1 MTLRLSAIDLRHS
14 NGTLALRGLDLS
26 IERGERV
33 AIIGPSGAGKTTLL
47 NLLASALPPSAGQLE
62 VLGVNPWRLSSR
74 QRQQLRSRIALIHQ
88 APPLPAR
95 QRVGDCRVGGQA
107 GAMGAWAKAC

>member
-62 VLGVNPWRLSSR
+62 VLASIR
-74 QRQQLRSRIALIHQ
+74 
-88 APPLPAR
+88 
-95 QRVGDCRVGGQA
+95 GDCPA
-107 GAMGAWAKAC
+107 GNASNCAAASH